1 MPSPFPGMDPYLAD
15 LGLWPDVHHE
25 FISTSRAL
33 LNPQLGPRYVVR
45 IEERVYVADEDD
57 PNFLFRIPD
66 LRVAGK
72 PSRPSQRDSTSEV
85 PAATL
90 PITMTT
96 LFEEEVREGRLE
108 IIDREGRKVVTV
120 IEFLSP
126 ANKVPGSAGR
136 ASFMKKRHEVM
147 HSNSHWV
154 EIDLL
159 RQGQPS
165 FPIHKTECDYRA
177 HASRVEMRPRG
188 HVWPIRLRDRLPV
201 IQIPLRSPDGDL
213 SLDLQQVCDLS
224 YDRAAYDRTLDYQR
238 DPVIPLSATDAAW
251 ADALLREKGVRK

>member
-1 MPSPFPGMDPYLAD
+1 MPSPFPGMDPYLETPD
-15 LGLWPDVHHE
+15 LWPDVHNNLIIGIQDALNHE
-25 FISTSRAL
+25 LRRDYVARVELRVYIANEEDERAMI
-33 LNPQLGPRYVVR
+33 PDVR
-45 IEERVYVADEDD
+45 IEKVNGGHKSRNGGSALVIAEPIIVPLMLDEEIQESRVEIKHAKSGSFVA
-57 PNFLFRIPD
+57 
-66 LRVAGK
+66 
-72 PSRPSQRDSTSEV
+72 
-85 PAATL
+85 
-90 PITMTT
+90 
-96 LFEEEVREGRLE
+96 
-108 IIDREGRKVVTV
+108 V
-120 IEFLSP
+120 IEVLSP
-126 ANKVPGSAGR
+126 TNKIRGSDGR

-165 FPIHKTECDYRA
+165 FPIHKTDCDYQA

-188 HVWPIRLRDRLPV
+188 HVWPIHLRDRLPV

-238 DPVIPLSATDAAW
+238 DPNAPLSPTDAAW

>member
-1 MPSPFPGMDPYLAD
+1 MDPYLED
-15 LGLWPDVHHE
+15 PGLWPDVHHE

-45 IEERVYVADEDD
+45 IEERVYVAEDD
-57 PNFLFRIPD
+57 ANFLFRIPD
-66 LRVAGK
+66 LRVAEK
-72 PSRPSQRDSTSEV
+72 PSRPNQRETPAEV

-90 PITMTT
+90 PLTMTT
-96 LFEEEVREGRLE
+96 LFEEEVRESRLE
-108 IIDREGRKVVTV
+108 IVDREGREVVTV

-126 ANKVPGSAGR
+126 ANKVSSSAGR
-136 ASFMKKRHEVM
+136 ASFMKKRNEVM

-159 RQGQPS
+159 RQGQSS
-165 FPIHKTECDYRA
+165 FPIHKNECYYRA

-188 HVWPIRLRDRLPV
+188 YVWPIHLHDRLPI
-201 IQIPLRSPDGDL
+201 IQIPLRTADADVA
-213 SLDLQQVCDLS
+213 LDLQTVCEVS

-238 DPVIPLSATDAAW
+238 ESNPPLSTADSAW
-251 ADALLREKGVRK
+251 ADALLRQKGLRK